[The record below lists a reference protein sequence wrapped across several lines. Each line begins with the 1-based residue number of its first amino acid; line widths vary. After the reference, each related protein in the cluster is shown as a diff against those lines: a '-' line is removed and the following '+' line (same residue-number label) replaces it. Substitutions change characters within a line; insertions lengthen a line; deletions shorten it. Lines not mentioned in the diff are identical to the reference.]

1 MKKALIYIGS
11 FIAAFAIMLLFV
23 FALLTLVV
31 GFISFVAWSLPDISV
46 LGWLH
51 FRILSGIAFLFAALW
66 SFSKENK
73 EFVEE
78 TLRAIN
84 EK

>member
-11 FIAAFAIMLLFV
+11 FIAAFIIMILCVFVSLAI
-23 FALLTLVV
+23 VV
-31 GFISFVAWSLPDISV
+31 GFISFVAWSLPDISAF
-46 LGWLH
+46 GWLH
-51 FRILSGIAFLFAALW
+51 FRILSGISFLFATLW

-73 EFVEE
+73 EFVKE
-78 TLRAIN
+78 TLRVIN

>member
-11 FIAAFAIMLLFV
+11 FIATFIITLLCIFVLLAI
-23 FALLTLVV
+23 VV
-31 GFISFVAWSLPDISV
+31 GFISFITWSLPDIS
-46 LGWLH
+46 LIGWLQ
-51 FRILSGIAFLFAALW
+51 FRIISGIAFLFATLW

-78 TLRAIN
+78 TLRAKS

>member
-1 MKKALIYIGS
+1 MKALIYIGR
-11 FIAAFAIMLLFV
+11 FIAAFALMILVF

-31 GFISFVAWSLPDISV
+31 GFISFITWSLPDIS
-46 LGWLH
+46 LIGWLQ
-51 FRILSGIAFLFAALW
+51 FRIISGIAFLFAALW

-78 TLRAIN
+78 TLRAKN